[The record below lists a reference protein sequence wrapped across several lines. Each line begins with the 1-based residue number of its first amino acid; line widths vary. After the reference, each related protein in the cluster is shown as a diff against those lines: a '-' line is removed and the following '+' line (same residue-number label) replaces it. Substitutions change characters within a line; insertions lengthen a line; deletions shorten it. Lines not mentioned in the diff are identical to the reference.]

1 MCVHM
6 ISDLTRKKKTFPH
19 FDTLKLLQG
28 LWHNFTYY
36 KKKRSTGKGESPQR
50 TTLEQHLCSYSV
62 IKLRGGLEYQTD
74 FSGVLPLKGWEPLT
88 LNIFKLNIS

>member
-36 KKKRSTGKGESPQR
+36 KKKDPLGREKVHKG
-50 TTLEQHLCSYSV
+50 QHWSNTCV
-62 IKLRGGLEYQTD
+62 AT
-74 FSGVLPLKGWEPLT
+74 V
-88 LNIFKLNIS
+88 